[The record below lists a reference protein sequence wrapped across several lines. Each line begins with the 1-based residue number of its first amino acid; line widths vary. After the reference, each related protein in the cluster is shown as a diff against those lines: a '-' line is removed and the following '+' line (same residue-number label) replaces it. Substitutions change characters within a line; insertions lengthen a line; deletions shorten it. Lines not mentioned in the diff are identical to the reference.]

1 MRNGNGRK
9 SEERLNPI
17 PRRIE
22 TKGVFLLIDKSL
34 SQISDH
40 WYGLLQACI
49 LLSPP
54 PVGVGE
60 IKGSGDEEGNQ
71 RGKKR
76 KKGNLG
82 KI

>member
-1 MRNGNGRK
+1 M
-9 SEERLNPI
+9 
-17 PRRIE
+17 
-22 TKGVFLLIDKSL
+22 FLLIDKSL

-71 RGKKR
+71 RGKKEE
-76 KKGNLG
+76 KWKFGENITFDSG
-82 KI
+82 KS